1 MSINEDITLDQLLQT
16 AIRTLPELESGEVFK
31 VMDLFRG
38 FEWRRIPKGIRI
50 QLGLFFLNHAKN
62 QMEDI
67 EIIEKTAQNQ
77 QQYKKR

>member
-1 MSINEDITLDQLLQT
+1 MSINKNITLDQLLQT
-16 AIRTLPELESGEVFK
+16 AIRTLPELKSGETFK

-38 FEWRRIPKGIRI
+38 FEWRCIPKGTRI
-50 QLGLFFLNHAKN
+50 QLGLFFLNYAKN
-62 QMEDI
+62 QTADL